1 MKLIDS
7 NLIKKDEILK
17 KDNHYLEPI
26 LLEKQL
32 VLNLLQNFV
41 LDTMIKILR
50 CLLKVCL
57 WEL

>member
-7 NLIKKDEILK
+7 NSIKKDEILK
-17 KDNHYLEPI
+17 KDNRYLEPI
-26 LLEKQL
+26 LLEKQQ
-32 VLNLLQNFV
+32 VLSLLQNFV

>member
-7 NLIKKDEILK
+7 NLIKKGEILK
-17 KDNHYLEPI
+17 KDSRYLEPI

-50 CLLKVCL
+50 CLLKVCS